1 MKRSMGRRSF
11 LKHAAAAA
19 PCMLAASRAG
29 AARVQSRPK
38 KILVVGA
45 GLAGLSAAYE
55 LTRAGHDVTVLE
67 ARTRP
72 GGRVQTLRDPFP
84 EGLYAE
90 AGATNVFDN
99 HHWTIKYLKE
109 FALELDQ
116 FKASNLA
123 SLYHVRGRR
132 IVVRA
137 GQNVEWPFELRP
149 DEKALGRRGMFE
161 KYVSAALKE
170 LGDPEAAGWP
180 HASLA
185 GYDRLT
191 FADFL
196 RRRGASEEALAF
208 LRLGTADQL
217 GDGADSVSA
226 LNLLR
231 EFLHR
236 ERRKQTFNVR
246 GGADLLPKA
255 FASRLGEKILYGA
268 PVVRIEHG
276 PRGVRA
282 WFKQAGATRDIEAEH
297 LVCAVPFTLLR
308 RMEVTPHFSPAKRS
322 AIEQLGYTS
331 VARVFLQTRKRF
343 WLEEGLTGSA
353 TTDLPVSAV
362 YDKTANQPGAR
373 GILESYQSGRNARR
387 TAALGEAER
396 LTATLEG
403 VTPLLPSIKQNY
415 EGGSSKCWDED
426 EWARG
431 AYAWFKPGQMT
442 TLMPHVS
449 SPEGR
454 VHFAGEHA
462 SSLPGWMHGALESGN
477 RVAREI
483 EEAAS

>member
-1 MKRSMGRRSF
+1 MKRSLDRRSF
-11 LKHAAAAA
+11 LKRAALTAPCLLAAA
-19 PCMLAASRAG
+19 RAG
-29 AARVQSRPK
+29 AARVRARPK

-67 ARTRP
+67 AQTRP

-84 EGLYAE
+84 DGLYAE

-99 HHWTIKYLKE
+99 HHWTLKYLRE

-116 FKASNLA
+116 FKPSNLA
-123 SLYHVRGRR
+123 TLYHVRGRR
-132 IVVRA
+132 MVVRP
-137 GQNVEWPFELRP
+137 GQNVDWPFELRP
-149 DEKALGRRGMFE
+149 DERASGRRGIWE

-180 HASLA
+180 HPSLA
-185 GYDRLT
+185 EYDRVT
-191 FADFL
+191 FTDFL
-196 RRRGASEEALAF
+196 RRRGASEGAVAL
-208 LRLGTADQL
+208 LRLGVADHL
-217 GDGADSVSA
+217 GEGADAVSA

-236 ERRKQTFNVR
+236 ERRKQGFTVR
-246 GGADLLPKA
+246 GGTDLLPKA
-255 FASRLGEKILYGA
+255 FAARLGEKIRYGA
-268 PVVRIEHG
+268 HVVRIEHG

-282 WFKQAGATRDIEAEH
+282 RFRQAGATHKTEAEY

-308 RMEVTPHFSPAKRS
+308 RMEITPPFSPAKRS
-322 AIEQLGYTS
+322 AVEQLGYTS
-331 VARVFLQTRKRF
+331 VTRVFLQTRRRF
-343 WLEEGLTGSA
+343 WLEEGLTGAA
-353 TTDLPVSAV
+353 TTDLPVSGV
-362 YDKTANQPGAR
+362 YDKTFNQPGSR
-373 GILESYQSGRNARR
+373 GLLESYQSGRHARR

-396 LTATLEG
+396 LSATLEG
-403 VTPLLPSIKQNY
+403 VAALLPSVKQNY
-415 EGGSSKCWDED
+415 EGGSSKCWDQD

-431 AYAWFKPGQMT
+431 AYAWFKPGQMAS
-442 TLMPHVS
+442 LMPHVS

-454 VHFAGEHA
+454 VHFAGDHA

-483 EEAAS
+483 DQTPP